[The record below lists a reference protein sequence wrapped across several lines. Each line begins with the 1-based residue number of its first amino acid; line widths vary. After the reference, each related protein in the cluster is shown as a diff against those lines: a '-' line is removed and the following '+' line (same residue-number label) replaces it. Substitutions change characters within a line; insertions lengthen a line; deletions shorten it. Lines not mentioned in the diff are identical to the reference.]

1 MAEYPADEIVQELMN
16 KGTKLR
22 TVIDNHYSSNQ
33 SIYHLTEGKYITVAE
48 VIKEIQLINIE
59 ILGIVNNSTATQEN
73 AEENKQQLRM
83 CPSKEEPE
91 DQFESISQQNRNI
104 IITTLMNLIRL
115 MNDVMKKNPI
125 NKIKAT
131 IPQQKKSQMTIFQN
145 WNNNT
150 TNDSKKI
157 QN

>member
-1 MAEYPADEIVQELMN
+1 
-16 KGTKLR
+16 
-22 TVIDNHYSSNQ
+22 
-33 SIYHLTEGKYITVAE
+33 
-48 VIKEIQLINIE
+48 
-59 ILGIVNNSTATQEN
+59 
-73 AEENKQQLRM
+73 M

-131 IPQQKKSQMTIFQN
+131 IPQ
-145 WNNNT
+145 
-150 TNDSKKI
+150 
-157 QN
+157 